1 MNNSIST
8 ILIDQ
13 HSMVE
18 KIIETPIAIINDP
31 EQLRDFINSTV
42 QKPQWWEL
50 YDVDE
55 TWLSSSEL

>member
-1 MNNSIST
+1 
-8 ILIDQ
+8 
-13 HSMVE
+13 MVE